1 LSLDSVG
8 AGGVYCAPMS
18 AEDPLSSE
26 LVPAALREALRLSPD
41 NAPLLVH
48 VAAHVLGLGGFAEA
62 EALFK
67 RALALAPGDA
77 DAKLGLAHAFYHL
90 GKHSAAL
97 VVVEGLTAPEN
108 AFGRALLLHARLAL
122 KAGEPRLAARLYQRA
137 RSARPPV
144 ADAHLEEELA
154 PHLPAA
160 PALAPR
166 PAERPSPP
174 SPPEAPPEFSSS
186 GADQSDDEK
195 RERLPAGELPPER
208 DAAEVERPRVTFAD
222 LGGMEKMKE
231 DIRMKI
237 ILPLQHPEMFAAYGK
252 KTGGGI
258 LLYGPPGCGK
268 THLARATAGEVRA
281 AFIAVGISDVL
292 DMWIGQSERN
302 LHALFEQ
309 ARSHR
314 PCVLFFDEVDAL
326 GANRTD
332 MLKSGGRHL
341 INQFLN
347 ELDGVQASNEGVLI
361 LAATNVPWHLDPAF
375 RRPGR
380 FDRILFVAP
389 PDQTARAEILR
400 ILLKG
405 KPAADVDAEAV
416 AKKTDAFSG
425 ADLRA
430 LVDLAVEEKLR
441 AAMKSGKLAPLTT
454 HDLLD
459 AAKKHRPT
467 TRDWFENA
475 RNYALYA
482 NQSGLY
488 DDVLDYLKIAKP

>member
-1 LSLDSVG
+1 VS
-8 AGGVYCAPMS
+8 AGLALVIMS
-18 AEDPLSSE
+18 AEDPLASE
-26 LVPAALREALRLSPD
+26 LVPPALREALRHSPD
-41 NAPLLVH
+41 NAPLLLH
-48 VAAHVLGLGGFAEA
+48 VATHVLGLGGFSEA
-62 EALFK
+62 ESLFK
-67 RALALAPGDA
+67 RALALAPQDV
-77 DAKLGLAHAFYHL
+77 DAKLGLAHAFFHL
-90 GKHSAAL
+90 GKNSAAL
-97 VVVEGLTAPEN
+97 VIVEALTAAAEAP
-108 AFGRALLLHARLAL
+108 GRALLLHARLAL
-122 KAGEPRLAARLYQRA
+122 KAGEPRLAGRLYARA
-137 RSARPPV
+137 RSARPAATDP
-144 ADAHLEEELA
+144 HLEEELA
-154 PHLPAA
+154 PHLPAPPA
-160 PALAPR
+160 PSPR
-166 PAERPSPP
+166 PVEPPPAPSFSGSTPP
-174 SPPEAPPEFSSS
+174 PFPDEES
-186 GADQSDDEK
+186 ADLGRDAGE
-195 RERLPAGELPPER
+195 RERLPVGDLPSGP
-208 DAAEVERPRVTFAD
+208 ASAEVERPRVTFAD
-222 LGGMEKMKE
+222 LGGMERMKE
-231 DIRMKI
+231 EIRMKI

-252 KTGGGI
+252 KAGGGV

-281 AFIAVGISDVL
+281 AFMAVGISDVL
-292 DMWIGQSERN
+292 DMWIGQSEKN
-302 LHALFEQ
+302 LNALFEQ

-341 INQFLN
+341 INQFLS
-347 ELDGVQASNEGVLI
+347 ELDGVQTSNDGVLI
-361 LAATNVPWHLDPAF
+361 LAATNAPWHLDPAF

-389 PDQTARAEILR
+389 PDQVARAEILR

-416 AKKTDAFSG
+416 AKKTEAYSG

-430 LVDLAVEEKLR
+430 VVELAVEEKLR

-454 HDLLD
+454 RDLLD

-488 DDVLDYLKIAKP
+488 DDILDYLKIAKP